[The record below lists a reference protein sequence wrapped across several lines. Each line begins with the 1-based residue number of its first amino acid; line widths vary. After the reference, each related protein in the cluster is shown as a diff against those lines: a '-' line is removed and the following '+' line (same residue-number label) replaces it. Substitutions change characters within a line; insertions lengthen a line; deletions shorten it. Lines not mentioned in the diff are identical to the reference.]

1 MLYIAL
7 MHILPEVYKAEHNHP
22 HMEIGEQQHAI
33 NDDEEAH
40 KGHPHPTEK
49 GQQDNR
55 FSRGV

>member
-1 MLYIAL
+1 